1 MGEGAHVS
9 MVTAGGSGET
19 SQQMAPCDRDSQLLW
34 GQEGGDRPQG
44 YSPKAHSAFTRSALA
59 KCLPGSV
66 PTVTGTED
74 STAPQ
79 RCPTRQRATPTAPLT
94 QVRASELDGP
104 GPGSTWGPEP
114 EGCTWLLQAATA
126 HPWGPPQVED
136 RTPPTTENIGGH
148 LGPGFEPGETHLI
161 TSSILAPAPPRVPP
175 SDS

>member
-1 MGEGAHVS
+1 
-9 MVTAGGSGET
+9 MVVARLPSRWRPVTGTASF
-19 SQQMAPCDRDSQLLW
+19 S
-34 GQEGGDRPQG
+34 GQEGGDQQQG

-59 KCLPGSV
+59 KCLPGSI

-79 RCPTRQRATPTAPLT
+79 RCPTQQRATPTAPLT
-94 QVRASELDGP
+94 QVRASELDGARSREHVGARARGVHAAAP
-104 GPGSTWGPEP
+104 GCHSSSLG
-114 EGCTWLLQAATA
+114 A
-126 HPWGPPQVED
+126 
-136 RTPPTTENIGGH
+136 TPPTTENIGGH